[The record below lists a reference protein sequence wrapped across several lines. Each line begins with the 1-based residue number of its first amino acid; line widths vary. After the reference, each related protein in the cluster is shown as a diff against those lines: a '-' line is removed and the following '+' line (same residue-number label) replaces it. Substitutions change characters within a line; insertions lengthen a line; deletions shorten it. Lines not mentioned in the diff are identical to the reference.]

1 MGLSR
6 IESRDGY
13 VDAHGAIIY
22 YVKIGTG
29 PPLVL
34 LHGGPGTTHEYFLPY
49 LLPLARR
56 HQLVLIDERGCG
68 RSQRLEDT
76 TQYNLEGMAND
87 VEAVRVAL
95 NLGKV
100 DLLGHSFGGILAQAV
115 ATQHP
120 EGIRRLILAS
130 TGSSAARVNADFE
143 RIKGSVD
150 EELRK
155 QIDAFEARGI
165 IGADGAQLA
174 EYRKLADQAEAP
186 YNYLIRQPAWDS
198 ARSPMGW
205 DVLNQMWGAK
215 SDFHIDGNLV
225 GFDFTEALRKLS
237 IPALIIYGD
246 HDMVSDATA
255 EESQAA
261 LAGSLLVKIPRSAH
275 MTLVDQ
281 NAVFIDAVMRFLGP
295 GYPG

>member
-1 MGLSR
+1 MGSSC

-13 VDAHGAIIY
+13 VDTHGAIIY
-22 YVKIGTG
+22 YVTIGTG

-34 LHGGPGTTHEYFLPY
+34 LHGGPGSTHEYFLPY
-49 LLPLARR
+49 LLPLARN

-68 RSQRLEDT
+68 RSQQLEDHA
-76 TQYNLEGMAND
+76 QYNLAAMAND
-87 VEAVRVAL
+87 IEAVRMAL
-95 NLGKV
+95 NLGKI

-115 ATQHP
+115 AIQHAA
-120 EGIRRLILAS
+120 GIRRLILAC

-143 RIKGSVD
+143 RIKNSAG
-150 EELRK
+150 EEVRK
-155 QIDAFEARGI
+155 QIDALEARGI

-186 YNYLIRQPAWDS
+186 YNYFIRPPAWDG
-198 ARSPMGW
+198 AQSPMGW
-205 DVLNQMWGAK
+205 DVLTQIWGAK

-237 IPALIIYGD
+237 IPVLIIYGD

-255 EESQAA
+255 QESRAA
-261 LAGSLLVKIPRSAH
+261 LAGSVLIKIARSAH
-275 MTLVDQ
+275 MTFVDQ
-281 NAVFIDAVMRFLGP
+281 NAAFIDAVARFLEQ
-295 GYPG
+295 